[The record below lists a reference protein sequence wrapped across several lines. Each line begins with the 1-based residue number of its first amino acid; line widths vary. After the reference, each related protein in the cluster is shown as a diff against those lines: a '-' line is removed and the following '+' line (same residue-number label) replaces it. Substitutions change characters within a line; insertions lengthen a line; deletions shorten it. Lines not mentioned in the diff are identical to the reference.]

1 MQHKTQKNQQMV
13 KQAKIKTIEQ
23 NDNVSL
29 YSICFDGDELSEYEK
44 FLTTFKDNA
53 RLNHDFQTIILALA
67 KIVERGALERF
78 FRNEGRMN
86 DNFCA
91 LSIDSRCLRLYCL
104 RISDQI
110 LVVGNGGEKTTR
122 TYQEDETLSGYVMDL
137 QKFDELLK
145 NAQKTGAISIE
156 NNVITGIDT
165 ATFEL

>member
-1 MQHKTQKNQQMV
+1 MA
-13 KQAKIKTIEQ
+13 KQATIKTIEQ

-29 YSICFDGDELSEYEK
+29 YSICFNGDELSEYEK
-44 FLTTFKDNA
+44 FLTAFKNNA
-53 RLNHDFQTIILALA
+53 RLNRDFQTILLSLA
-67 KIVERGALERF
+67 KIVEVGALERF

-86 DNFCA
+86 DDLCA
-91 LSIDSRCLRLYCL
+91 LSLDSRRLRLYCL

-110 LVVGNGGEKTTR
+110 LIVGNGGEKITR

-137 QKFDELLK
+137 QKFDDLLRQ
-145 NAQKTGAISIE
+145 AQRTGAISIE

>member
-1 MQHKTQKNQQMV
+1 MA
-13 KQAKIKTIEQ
+13 KQATIKTIEQ

-29 YSICFDGDELSEYEK
+29 YSICFNGDELSEYEK
-44 FLTTFKDNA
+44 FLTAFKDNA
-53 RLNHDFQTIILALA
+53 RLNRDFQTILLALA
-67 KIVERGALERF
+67 KIVEVGALERF

-86 DNFCA
+86 DDLCA
-91 LSIDSRCLRLYCL
+91 LSLDSRRLRLYCL

-110 LVVGNGGEKTTR
+110 LIVGNGGEKTTR

-137 QKFDELLK
+137 QKFDDLLRQ
-145 NAQKTGAISIE
+145 AQRSGAISIE

>member
-1 MQHKTQKNQQMV
+1 M
-13 KQAKIKTIEQ
+13 AKEAIIKTIEQ

-29 YSICFDGDELSEYEK
+29 YSISFIGDEMSEYEK
-44 FLTTFKDNA
+44 FLANFRDNA
-53 RLNHDFQTIILALA
+53 RLNKDFQTIILALA
-67 KIVERGALERF
+67 KIIERGALERF

-86 DNFCA
+86 DSLCA
-91 LSIDSRCLRLYCL
+91 LSIDSRRLRLYCL

-110 LVVGNGGEKTTR
+110 LIVGNGGEKTTR
-122 TYQEDETLSGYVMDL
+122 TYQEDEILSGYVMDL

-145 NAQKTGAISIE
+145 QAQQTGAISIE

>member
-1 MQHKTQKNQQMV
+1 MAKT
-13 KQAKIKTIEQ
+13 AKIKTIEH

-29 YSICFDGDELSEYEK
+29 YSICFNGDELSEYEK
-44 FLTTFKDNA
+44 FLTAFKDNA

-67 KIVERGALERF
+67 KIIERGALERF
-78 FRNEGRMN
+78 FRIEGRLT
-86 DNFCA
+86 DNLCA
-91 LSIDSRCLRLYCL
+91 LSIDSRRLRLYCL

-110 LVVGNGGEKTTR
+110 LIVGNGGVKTTR
-122 TYQEDETLSGYVMDL
+122 TYQEDVTLSGYVMDL

-145 NAQKTGAISIE
+145 QAQANGAITIE